1 MGVLWYLAAAFLPSA
16 LTPLFGADLTPEI
29 EGWPHPTLLILGG
42 LLLGIVLG
50 LISAAFG
57 GVIGA
62 GVKARTRRALRKEI
76 AATSQELIVGPL
88 TALRSSYGVFLDDI
102 HAAAR

>member
-1 MGVLWYLAAAFLPSA
+1 M
-16 LTPLFGADLTPEI
+16 
-29 EGWPHPTLLILGG
+29 
-42 LLLGIVLG
+42 LG

-57 GVIGA
+57 GAIGA

-76 AATSQELIVGPL
+76 AATSQELIVEPL
-88 TALRSSYGVFLDDI
+88 SELRSRYGAFLDDI